1 MMTSMSSS
9 IVILM
14 NIFSEKL
21 LGSRIIMFVI
31 IQATIATV
39 TRLSQITARLPPNH
53 FYKQKQ
59 VYIHTIP
66 VPYISY
72 REFYCM
78 SLKSRF

>member
-14 NIFSEKL
+14 NIFSENL

-53 FYKQKQ
+53 FYKQ